1 MKNILLIISIL
12 IIASSCGSR
21 KGFLEREDSDKS
33 LQDAVKKLKKSPDD
47 EDARAAIP
55 QLYKIIKQKHLDK
68 INAYQTT
75 QQIGKWDVLITE
87 YEYLQMAYDAI
98 INSTEAYKLVTP
110 ESYAVNIFTTK
121 DSAAMAFYNLGNL
134 YLDKTGRDNAKTAYN
149 NFYKAN
155 QYSPNFKD
163 ANDKMKIA
171 YNHAMIN
178 LVINPFDETAVFNQP
193 SLRAFN
199 FSTKNDYFEQNL
211 INDLANNNSAVKIFG
226 FKNSKNQNVKP
237 DWTVDLRLKKLDFPN
252 PEVVSTS
259 KNVSRQIKIGT
270 DTSGNPV
277 YNTVNATIN
286 TNSSKFS
293 AIAELELSIND
304 LVENKSID
312 NKTYRQTYQW
322 QQDVVT
328 FSGDKRAI
336 SNTDWDLINNSGAN
350 DPRKEEIV
358 EELYKKIYTRVL
370 NGVKQAI
377 SW

>member
-1 MKNILLIISIL
+1 MKNIILIFSIL

-21 KGFLEREDSDKS
+21 KGFLERADSDKS

-47 EDARAAIP
+47 EDARAAVP
-55 QLYKIIKQKHLDK
+55 QLYKIIKKKHLDK

-98 INSTEAYKLVTP
+98 INSTEAFNLVTP

-121 DSAAMAFYNLGNL
+121 DSAALAYYNLGAL
-134 YLDKTGRDNAKTAYN
+134 CLDKTGRENAKMAYH
-149 NFYKAN
+149 NFYNAN
-155 QYSPNFKD
+155 QYVPNFKD
-163 ANDKMKIA
+163 ANDKMKVA

-178 LVINPFDETAVFNQP
+178 LVINPFDESSVFNQ
-193 SLRAFN
+193 SFWRAFN
-199 FSTKNDYFEQNL
+199 FSNKNDYFEQNL
-211 INDLANNNSAVKIFG
+211 INDLSNNNSAVKIFG
-226 FKNSKNQNVKP
+226 FKDSKRMNIKS
-237 DWTVDLRLKKLDFPN
+237 DWTIDLRLKKLDFPN
-252 PEVVSTS
+252 PEVVNTS

-277 YNTVNATIN
+277 YNTVNATLY

-293 AIAELELSIND
+293 ATAELEMSIND
-304 LVENKSID
+304 LIENKNID
-312 NKTYRQTYQW
+312 TKTYRQNYEW
-322 QQDVVT
+322 HQDMVT

-350 DPRKEEIV
+350 DPRKAEIV
-358 EELYKKIYTRVL
+358 DELYKKLYTRVL

-377 SW
+377 NW

>member
-21 KGFLEREDSDKS
+21 KGFLERTDSDKS
-33 LQDAVKKLKKSPDD
+33 LQDAVKKLKKSPND

-68 INAYQTT
+68 INAYHAY

-98 INSTEAYKLVTP
+98 INSSEAFKLVTP

-121 DSAAMAFYNLGNL
+121 DSAALAFYNMGNL
-134 YLDKTGRDNAKTAYN
+134 YLDKIGRDNAKTSYN
-149 NFYKAN
+149 NFYKSN
-155 QYSPNFKD
+155 QYAPNFKD
-163 ANDKMKIA
+163 ANEKMKIA

-178 LVINPFDETAVFNQP
+178 LVINPFDETAVYYQA
-193 SLRAFN
+193 SWRAYN
-199 FSTKNDYFEQNL
+199 FSNRNDYFEQNL
-211 INDLANNNSAVKIFG
+211 INDVSNNNSAVKIFG
-226 FKNSKNQNVKP
+226 FVDSKRLNAKP
-237 DWTVDLRLKKLDFPN
+237 DWTIDLRMKKLDFPN
-252 PEVVSTS
+252 PVVTNAS

-270 DTSGNPV
+270 DTSGKPV
-277 YNTVNATIN
+277 YNTVNATIY
-286 TNSSKFS
+286 TNRSKFN
-293 AIAELELSIND
+293 AVAELEMSINN
-304 LVENKSID
+304 LIENKNID
-312 NKTYRQTYQW
+312 TKTYRQSYEWYQ
-322 QQDVVT
+322 DMVT

-350 DPRKEEIV
+350 DPRKDEIV
-358 EELYKKIYTRVL
+358 DELYKKLYTRVL

>member
-21 KGFLEREDSDKS
+21 KGFLERTDSDKS
-33 LQDAVKKLKKSPDD
+33 LQDAVKKLKKSPND

-68 INAYQTT
+68 INAYHAY

-98 INSTEAYKLVTP
+98 INSSEAFKLVTP
-110 ESYAVNIFTTK
+110 ESYAMNIFTTK
-121 DSAAMAFYNLGNL
+121 DSAALAYYNLGNL
-134 YLDKTGRDNAKTAYN
+134 YLDKTGRENAKLSYN

-155 QYSPNFKD
+155 QYVSNFKD
-163 ANDKMKIA
+163 ANEKMKIA

-178 LVINPFDETAVFNQP
+178 LVINPFDESSVFNQ
-193 SLRAFN
+193 SFWRVFN
-199 FSTKNDYFEQNL
+199 FSTKNDYFEENL

-226 FKNSKNQNVKP
+226 FKDSKRQNVKP
-237 DWTVDLRLKKLDFPN
+237 DWTIDLRLKKLDFPN
-252 PEVVSTS
+252 PVVANSS
-259 KNVSRQIKIGT
+259 RNVSHQIKIGT
-270 DTSGNPV
+270 DTSGRPV
-277 YNTVNATIN
+277 YNTVNATIY
-286 TNSSKFS
+286 TAKSSYN
-293 AIAELELSIND
+293 AQAEIEMSISD
-304 LVENKSID
+304 LIENKNID
-312 NKTYRQTYQW
+312 TKTYRQTYQW

-350 DPRKEEIV
+350 DPRKDEIV
-358 EELYKKIYTRVL
+358 DELYKKLYTRVL

>member
-1 MKNILLIISIL
+1 MKNILLIFTIL

-68 INAYQTT
+68 INAYHAY

-98 INSTEAYKLVTP
+98 INSTEAFKLVTP

-155 QYSPNFKD
+155 QYSPNYKD
-163 ANDKMKIA
+163 ANDKMKLA

-178 LVINPFDETAVFNQP
+178 LVINPFDESVVYNQ
-193 SLRAFN
+193 SSWRAFN
-199 FSTKNDYFEQNL
+199 FSSKNEYFEQNL

-252 PEVVSTS
+252 PEVVNTS

-286 TNSSKFS
+286 TNSSKFN
-293 AIAELELSIND
+293 AIAELEMGINN
-304 LVENKSID
+304 LIENKNID
-312 NKTYRQTYQW
+312 TKTYRQTYQW

-350 DPRKEEIV
+350 DPRRDEIV
-358 EELYKKIYTRVL
+358 NDLYKRIYKRVL

>member
-1 MKNILLIISIL
+1 MKNIFLIL
-12 IIASSCGSR
+12 CIIVLATSCGSR
-21 KGFLEREDSDKS
+21 KGFMEREDSDKS

-47 EDARAAIP
+47 EDARTAIP

-68 INAYQTT
+68 INAYQAT
-75 QQIGKWDVLITE
+75 QQIGKWDVLISE

-98 INSTEAYKLVTP
+98 MNSTEAYKLVTP

-121 DSAAMAFYNLGNL
+121 DSAALAYYNLGNL
-134 YLDKTGRDNAKTAYN
+134 YLDKTGRDNAKIAYN

-155 QYSPNFKD
+155 QYAPNFKD
-163 ANDKMKIA
+163 ANEKMKLA

-226 FKNSKNQNVKP
+226 FKDSKRLNVKS
-237 DWTVDLRLKKLDFPN
+237 DWTIDLRLKKLDFPN
-252 PEVVSTS
+252 PEVVNTS

-270 DTSGNPV
+270 DTSGNNV
-277 YNTVNATIN
+277 YNTVNATIY
-286 TNSSKFS
+286 TNSSKFN
-293 AIAELELSIND
+293 AIAELEMSINN
-304 LVENKSID
+304 LID
-312 NKTYRQTYQW
+312 NKNVDTKTYRQNYQW

-350 DPRKEEIV
+350 DPRKAEIV
-358 EELYKKIYTRVL
+358 DELYKKLYTRVL
-370 NGVKQAI
+370 NGVKQTI

>member
-1 MKNILLIISIL
+1 MKNILLIFSIL

-21 KGFLEREDSDKS
+21 KGFMEREDSDKS

-68 INAYQTT
+68 INAYHAYQQT
-75 QQIGKWDVLITE
+75 GKWDVLITE
-87 YEYLQMAYDAI
+87 YEFLQMAYDAI
-98 INSTEAYKLVTP
+98 INSSEAFKLVTP
-110 ESYAVNIFTTK
+110 ESYTVNIFNTK
-121 DSAAMAFYNLGNL
+121 DSAAMAFYNMGML
-134 YLDKTGRDNAKTAYN
+134 YLDKTGRDNAKIAYN

-155 QYSPNFKD
+155 QYAPNYKD
-163 ANDKMKIA
+163 ANDKMKVA

-178 LVINPFDETAVFNQP
+178 VVIKPFDESAVYNQ
-193 SLRAFN
+193 SSWRAFN
-199 FSTKNDYFEQNL
+199 FSSKNEYFEQNL
-211 INDLANNNSAVKIFG
+211 INDLANNNSAVKVFG
-226 FKNSKNQNVKP
+226 FVDSKRLNVKT
-237 DWTVDLRLKKLDFPN
+237 DWTIDLRLKKLDFPN
-252 PEVVSTS
+252 PEVVNTS

-286 TNSSKFS
+286 TNSSRFN
-293 AIAELELSIND
+293 AIAELEMSINN
-304 LVENKSID
+304 LIENKNID
-312 NKTYRQTYQW
+312 TKTYRQNYQW

-358 EELYKKIYTRVL
+358 DELYKKIYTRVL

-377 SW
+377 NW

>member
-1 MKNILLIISIL
+1 MKNIFLFLCIIVL
-12 IIASSCGSR
+12 ASSCVSR
-21 KGFLEREDSDKS
+21 KGFMEREDSDKS

-47 EDARAAIP
+47 EDARTAIP

-110 ESYAVNIFTTK
+110 ESYAVNIFTIK
-121 DSAAMAFYNLGNL
+121 DSAALAHYNLGNL
-134 YLDKTGRDNAKTAYN
+134 YLDKKGRENAKLSYN

-155 QYSPNFKD
+155 QYAANFKD
-163 ANDKMKIA
+163 TDEKMKIA

-178 LVINPFDETAVFNQP
+178 LVINPFDESSVYNQ
-193 SLRAFN
+193 SAWRAFN
-199 FSTKNDYFEQNL
+199 FSNKNDYFEQNL
-211 INDLANNNSAVKIFG
+211 INDLSNNNSAVKIFG
-226 FKNSKNQNVKP
+226 FKDSKRLNIKP
-237 DWTVDLRLKKLDFPN
+237 DWTIDLRLKKLDFPN
-252 PEVVSTS
+252 PEVVNSS

-277 YNTVNATIN
+277 YNTVNATLY
-286 TNSSKFS
+286 TNSSKFN
-293 AIAELELSIND
+293 AIAELEMSINN
-304 LVENKSID
+304 LID
-312 NKTYRQTYQW
+312 NKNVDTKTYRQNYQW

-350 DPRKEEIV
+350 DPRKDEIV
-358 EELYKKIYTRVL
+358 NELYKNIYTRVL
-370 NGVKQAI
+370 NGVKKAI